1 MPSFVSREG
10 FCSTAWLT
18 NGRMV
23 STIITGPDGTD

>member
-10 FCSTAWLT
+10 FCSTGWLT

-23 STIITGPDGTD
+23 GKITTGPKGTG